1 MKFNLLTLLIVLFS
15 ISTFGQKREIYLND
29 DFLEITQLEFN
40 KADNDYIYYDMRFES
55 DSLIT
60 NVKVRRVRKGKIS
73 LTKLDSIRNELSI
86 LSNLNIQKENLIIIN
101 YYHGLDDCNNI
112 SDYSNVKQKY
122 RKFQK
127 KILKN
132 EKVSSFFIF
141 KSPEGIINYGKQLKW
156 YKDQSGIIEKTF
168 FPIPYPCGS
177 YVLIDENGNF
187 YVQKGE
193 YNIEEIIYLIKDKK
207 TTFSRNK

>member
-1 MKFNLLTLLIVLFS
+1 
-15 ISTFGQKREIYLND
+15 
-29 DFLEITQLEFN
+29 
-40 KADNDYIYYDMRFES
+40 
-55 DSLIT
+55 
-60 NVKVRRVRKGKIS
+60 
-73 LTKLDSIRNELSI
+73 
-86 LSNLNIQKENLIIIN
+86 
-101 YYHGLDDCNNI
+101 
-112 SDYSNVKQKY
+112 
-122 RKFQK
+122 
-127 KILKN
+127 
-132 EKVSSFFIF
+132 
-141 KSPEGIINYGKQLKW
+141 LKW